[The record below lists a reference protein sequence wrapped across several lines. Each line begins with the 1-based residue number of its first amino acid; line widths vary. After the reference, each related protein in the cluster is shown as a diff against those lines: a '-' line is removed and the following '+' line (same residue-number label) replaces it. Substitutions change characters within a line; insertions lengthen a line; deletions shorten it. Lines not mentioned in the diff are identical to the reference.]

1 MPRRAVKLNPP
12 QPPDTPD
19 PGEVALDDPA
29 TDLMFAEEAAPP
41 GVAPAVE
48 QRDGMRFEG
57 QVDPGVTVIAE
68 ENYNRLKDFVAGR
81 PDKTKYRL
89 ALFRCDPQVPE
100 DSSRRKWL
108 GKVSLPDGILED
120 ELERRWGPG
129 TYRWQLA
136 FVNRFVGRKDL
147 PPTMQDIPLEG
158 FVTVDGLPREALVA
172 EVDDSPAD
180 NGNIGLIREML
191 SLSREESKSQT
202 ASMVQMFGLLI
213 SGMQAQQA
221 AAAQLATQQT
231 QFLLNQMQ
239 MREQVFKETRAEK
252 DGMWAKIL
260 EVVKDFGGKG
270 SDSRDTT
277 DRLLD
282 NLPTIIGEL
291 NKLTAGRTPA
301 AAPAA
306 ASAGQATSPAQVQP
320 GVETSE
326 VRTQKYVGEVLNEF
340 VRWFRRGKD
349 AEFIAGI
356 ISEVGG
362 DDEYAWLMGQDTDTV
377 VKYIGILHQQ
387 FLKAPAPPD
396 MLAMATT
403 VFSTLKKEWDE
414 QQKEPAPEAP
424 AAQAAPAA
432 PAVATAPP
440 NTALQG

>member
-1 MPRRAVKLNPP
+1 MPRRAAKLNPP

-19 PGEVALDDPA
+19 PGEAALDDPA
-29 TDLMFAEEAAPP
+29 TDLMFAEEATPP

-172 EVDDSPAD
+172 EVDDAPAD

-252 DGMWAKIL
+252 DGMWVRIL
-260 EVVKDFGGKG
+260 DVVKDFGGRG
-270 SDSRDTT
+270 SDNRDTT
-277 DRLLD
+277 DRLID
-282 NLPTIIGEL
+282 NLPGIVGEL
-291 NKLTAGRTPA
+291 NKLTVGRTRPQEATPA
-301 AAPAA
+301 APATPATPAA
-306 ASAGQATSPAQVQP
+306 PQQP
-320 GVETSE
+320 ETE
-326 VRTQKYVGEVLNEF
+326 EMRTQRYIGEVLNEF

-349 AEFIAGI
+349 ANFIADI
-356 ISEVGG
+356 ITEVGS
-362 DDEYAWLMGQDTDTV
+362 DEEYAWLMGQETETV

-387 FLKAPAPPD
+387 FLKAPAPPE
-396 MLAMATT
+396 MLAMAQQ
-403 VFSTLKKEWDE
+403 VFSMLKADFDKPEPE
-414 QQKEPAPEAP
+414 Q
-424 AAQAAPAA
+424 PAA
-432 PAVATAPP
+432 PAVQAAPAEAAKP
-440 NTALQG
+440 APQG